1 MDPAREPAPDLV
13 AKHQTVRKNRG
24 SLSQLMLLAGVLI
37 YTRDAPMGRIVTT
50 PMSAAWTD
58 AEASTP
64 HTNTPGDQHA
74 QGGVIPNPAPD
85 EDGTKDKKSPEW
97 RHTATVPVA
106 EITNCLSVW
115 EEELKNDPDRE
126 FILDGI
132 CNGFRLIDPEA
143 DPPGVRSCSP
153 G

>member
-1 MDPAREPAPDLV
+1 MRASAEPRRIMDPAREPAPD
-13 AKHQTVRKNRG
+13 KHQVDRKKRVN
-24 SLSQLMLLAGVLI
+24 LFQLMLLAGAI
-37 YTRDAPMGRIVTT
+37 ICTRDAPMGTIAITHT
-50 PMSAAWTD
+50 CAAWTD

-106 EITNCLSVW
+106 EITNCL
-115 EEELKNDPDRE
+115 NRQ
-126 FILDGI
+126 
-132 CNGFRLIDPEA
+132 
-143 DPPGVRSCSP
+143 PGYINP
-153 G
+153 A